1 MKKRSHRIIQSIII
15 LVLIIFYFSTAFFTK
30 GVVRRKYDQAND
42 LLNNEKYGDAAEIFR
57 QLGEYL
63 DSPEKLQ
70 SANEL
75 AGLQSK
81 YKHAVELYSGK
92 QYMDA
97 YRAFWELGN
106 YSNSREKA
114 QECLRLYGDELLDGK
129 RYIDAISIFQQL
141 GDISNNEQLST
152 EPLYTCAVKLF
163 NSSDYENASVLFQ
176 AIEGYKDS
184 KLYVAKISIALHEQ
198 YQKEI
203 FDEACQL
210 FEMGEYR
217 QAIEELEQISD
228 YPGSEELI
236 AKCEEA
242 LRRKLANTI
251 VAGVQYA
258 VGIRTDGTIV
268 STTDNDLEWATKWGL
283 DFSQWS
289 DIVSIASYGIAGVG
303 IKADGSAVS
312 TGKVSGANL
321 DVSEW
326 EHIVEISAG
335 EQFFVGLTADGH
347 VLGVGHNGDKQINL
361 ADWTG
366 IVRIATGWRHTVG
379 LDAEGKVR
387 YTGFGN
393 YAGLE
398 EWKDIISVAAG
409 GGIEE
414 KRDGK
419 IFNPG
424 NGHIVG
430 LKKDGTV
437 VAVGDNTYNQC
448 EVGDW
453 TGIIAIAAGEWHT
466 VGLRYDGTVV
476 STRPDPEKFAEENP
490 DIEKFPIDYLGACDV
505 DDWDKI
511 VAISAG
517 TGFTVGLKEGG
528 SVVTAGYNDT
538 NRRNEAAKWT
548 DIMVYKEDWE
558 RARQEIVSNWDED
571 S

>member
-1 MKKRSHRIIQSIII
+1 MKKKRCIII
-15 LVLIIFYFSTAFFTK
+15 LVLVVAIVSYFGLALWIK
-30 GVVRRKYDQAND
+30 IEIE
-42 LLNNEKYGDAAEIFR
+42 EKYNNAIA
-57 QLGEYL
+57 QLGEGNYQEAIIIL
-63 DSPEKLQ
+63 S
-70 SANEL
+70 
-75 AGLQSK
+75 
-81 YKHAVELYSGK
+81 
-92 QYMDA
+92 
-97 YRAFWELGN
+97 ELGN
-106 YSNSREKA
+106 YKDALEKLSEAKSLEEKLAEYDRADDLLSNKQYMEAYKAFSDLGDYNDSKNKA
-114 QECLRLYGDELLDGK
+114 QKCLGLYGDELLDK
-129 RYIDAISIFQQL
+129 ERYIEAISIFQQL
-141 GDISNNEQLST
+141 RDISNNELIST

-163 NSSDYENASVLFQ
+163 NSSDYENATVLFQ
-176 AIEGYKDS
+176 AIEEYKDS
-184 KLYVAKISIALHEQ
+184 KLYVAKISLALHEQ
-198 YQKEI
+198 YQKEL
-203 FDEACQL
+203 FDEACRL

-217 QAIEELEQISD
+217 QAIEEIEQISD
-228 YPGSEELI
+228 YPGSEELK

-242 LRRKLANTI
+242 LRRKELANTI
-251 VAGVQYA
+251 AAGVQYA

-268 STTDNDLEWATKWGL
+268 STTDNDPEWATEQGL

-289 DIVSIASYGIAGVG
+289 DIVSVASYGIAGVG

-312 TGKVSGANL
+312 TGKVPGANL

-326 EHIVEISAG
+326 AHIVEVSAG

-347 VLGVGHNGDKQINL
+347 VLGVGHNGDEQINL

-393 YAGLE
+393 YSGLE

-409 GGIEE
+409 GGIE
-414 KRDGK
+414 KKIDGK
-419 IFNPG
+419 IIDPG

-517 TGFTVGLKEGG
+517 TGFTVGLKEDG

-538 NRRNEAAKWT
+538 NRRKEAAKWT

>member
-1 MKKRSHRIIQSIII
+1 MKKKHCIII
-15 LVLIIFYFSTAFFTK
+15 LVLVVAIVSYFGLALWIK
-30 GVVRRKYDQAND
+30 IEVE
-42 LLNNEKYGDAAEIFR
+42 EKYNNAIA
-57 QLGEYL
+57 QLGEGNYQEAITIL
-63 DSPEKLQ
+63 S
-70 SANEL
+70 
-75 AGLQSK
+75 
-81 YKHAVELYSGK
+81 
-92 QYMDA
+92 
-97 YRAFWELGN
+97 ELGN
-106 YSNSREKA
+106 YKDAPEKLSEAKSLEKKLEEYDRADDLLSNKQYMEAYKAFSDLGDYNDSKNKA
-114 QECLRLYGDELLDGK
+114 QECLGLYGDELLDK
-129 RYIDAISIFQQL
+129 ERYIEAISIFQQL
-141 GDISNNEQLST
+141 RDISNNELIST

-163 NSSDYENASVLFQ
+163 NSSDYENATVLFQ
-176 AIEGYKDS
+176 AIEEYKDS
-184 KLYVAKISIALHEQ
+184 KLYVAKISLALHEQ
-198 YQKEI
+198 YQKEL
-203 FDEACQL
+203 FDEACRL

-228 YPGSEELI
+228 YPGSEELK

-242 LRRKLANTI
+242 LRRKELANTI

-258 VGIRTDGTIV
+258 VGMKTDGTIV
-268 STTDNDLEWATKWGL
+268 STTDNDPEWATEWGL

-347 VLGVGHNGDKQINL
+347 VLGVGHNGDEQINL

-379 LDAEGKVR
+379 LDAEGNVR

-409 GGIEE
+409 GGIEK

-448 EVGDW
+448 EVGGW

-466 VGLRYDGTVV
+466 IGLRYDGTVV
-476 STRPDPEKFAEENP
+476 STRPDPQKFFEENP
-490 DIEKFPIDYLGACDV
+490 DIEEFPIDYLGACDV
-505 DDWDKI
+505 DNWNEI

-517 TGFTVGLKEGG
+517 TGFSVGLKEDG

-538 NRRNEAAKWT
+538 DRCEEAAKWT

-558 RARQEIVSNWDED
+558 RVRQEIVSNWDED